1 MPTNKKSIV
10 RLMYYLTLFFFAPVI
25 LFAQTKKISGK
36 VLSGEDNKPLPGVSI
51 QIKGLQ
57 DGTTTDANGVFAIN
71 VSAKDTLV
79 FSYVGFEKNEIA
91 INNNSSIQVLM
102 QPVNNKLQDVVVI
115 GYGTVKKKDLT
126 GSVVSVNTKEFSSL
140 PVPNVGEAIEGKAAG
155 VQVISSGA
163 PGSNVTF
170 RIRGTGTINNSDPLI
185 VIDGVPTDAPL
196 NNLNPDDIAS
206 LDVLK
211 DASAGAIYGSRGA
224 NGVILITTKKGANG
238 KGQLS
243 FNFLTGWQNAT
254 KLVKMLNAQQFA
266 RLNNEMLTNGAQT
279 VNPAFANPDTLG
291 VGTNW
296 LNALFKTA
304 PMQKY
309 TLAYSG
315 GSDRYNYYVS
325 GSMLNQQGIVINTN
339 YKRYTLQFNSQAK
352 VSDWLTFG
360 NNLTLSADDKPSG
373 SYDIRST
380 MASNPF
386 QKIFNAD
393 GTYSNVLGN
402 ALWYGDIT
410 NQIGTAN
417 INQNETKGYNAIGS
431 IYAEAT
437 LLPGL
442 KFKTTGGI
450 QAAFWDS
457 RTWAPVY
464 NFQPNPQ
471 TTAYLSEQYN
481 KNLTYLWDNY
491 FTYDKMLGSFH
502 HLTIL
507 AGSSAQNNRYD
518 FLNGNKI
525 GFPSSVTQQLNSAT
539 GTPNVGGDASEWAL
553 LSFMGRVNYAYK
565 DKYLITAT
573 LRRDGS
579 SRFGTDNRY
588 GTFPSA
594 SVAWKISKE
603 DFFKNIKFINDLK
616 IRAGY
621 GITGNQNIGN
631 YSFASSL
638 NIAQYNFNNTPVS
651 IVYPLVLPNPN
662 IQWEQVIQS
671 NLGLDASLFN
681 NRVNLTVDAYVKNT
695 SKMLVPAVVPV
706 TTGYS
711 STSVPF
717 VNAATMENKGIE
729 IIVSTKNIT
738 GAFVWNT
745 DFNISFNQ
753 NKILSL
759 NGSNPLYV
767 DNYGLNANFG
777 IDQTGHPAN
786 EFYGYVTDGIFQT
799 SKEVALHAI
808 QQAGTTSYNSTSPGD
823 IRFVD
828 LNSDGVINSND
839 RTYIGNPNPQFIYG
853 MSNSFNYR
861 GFDLNIFIQGVYGNK
876 IFNANNI
883 YQESMSIAE
892 NQTVRTLQRWEGPGT
907 SNYMPRAIYG
917 DPNQNTRVSDRYIEN
932 GSYLRI
938 KNITVGYTFPKQ
950 ILQSVKLSSIR
961 LYASCQNV
969 YTFTNYSGFDP
980 EVGVNGVDYSVYPVT
995 RTISAGLNLNF

>member
-1 MPTNKKSIV
+1 
-10 RLMYYLTLFFFAPVI
+10 MYYLTLFFFAPVI

-745 DFNISFNQ
+745 
-753 NKILSL
+753 
-759 NGSNPLYV
+759 
-767 DNYGLNANFG
+767 
-777 IDQTGHPAN
+777 
-786 EFYGYVTDGIFQT
+786 
-799 SKEVALHAI
+799 
-808 QQAGTTSYNSTSPGD
+808 
-823 IRFVD
+823 
-828 LNSDGVINSND
+828 
-839 RTYIGNPNPQFIYG
+839 
-853 MSNSFNYR
+853 
-861 GFDLNIFIQGVYGNK
+861 
-876 IFNANNI
+876 
-883 YQESMSIAE
+883 
-892 NQTVRTLQRWEGPGT
+892 
-907 SNYMPRAIYG
+907 
-917 DPNQNTRVSDRYIEN
+917 
-932 GSYLRI
+932 
-938 KNITVGYTFPKQ
+938 
-950 ILQSVKLSSIR
+950 
-961 LYASCQNV
+961 
-969 YTFTNYSGFDP
+969 
-980 EVGVNGVDYSVYPVT
+980 
-995 RTISAGLNLNF
+995 